1 MSQSL
6 CCWLRFLRWDVQ
18 ISKEAQEYMIEEY
31 KHLRQ
36 RDCTG
41 AGKSSWRITVR
52 QLESMIRLSESM
64 ARMHCQE
71 EVSHVRC
78 LGLLMPSL
86 SVQPSYALSVRVH
99 GTHALSGRGEPR
111 TLPRFAYALSV
122 STTILCPLCPSPWHA
137 CTVRK
142 RWATY
147 AASVC
152 LCPLCQYNHLMP
164 SLSESMARMHCQE
177 EVSHVRC
184 LSLLMPSL
192 SVHGTHALSGRGEPR
207 TLPWFAYALSV
218 STTILCPLRQ
228 YSHLM
233 PSLSVQPS
241 YALSVST
248 TILCPLCQSMAR
260 MRCQEEVSHV
270 RCLGLLMPSL
280 SAQPSYALS
289 VSTTILCP
297 LCQYNHLMPSLSV
310 HGTHALSGRGEPRT
324 LPRFAY
330 ALCQYNHLMPSPSV
344 QPSYALSVST
354 TILCPLCQYN
364 HLMPSL
370 SVQPSYALSV
380 STTILCPLCQYN
392 HLMPSL
398 SVHGTHALSGRGEPR
413 TLPRFAYAAC
423 SGFGSV
429 FPNKSHL
436 QQGCATLSVSTTI
449 LCPLSVQPSY
459 ALSVSTTI
467 WMIPVGAIFTDLVE
481 QQFCVLLLI
490 VLFFFSKTG

>member
-1 MSQSL
+1 MPS
-6 CCWLRFLRWDVQ
+6 
-18 ISKEAQEYMIEEY
+18 
-31 KHLRQ
+31 
-36 RDCTG
+36 
-41 AGKSSWRITVR
+41 
-52 QLESMIRLSESM
+52 LSESM

-99 GTHALSGRGEPR
+99 GTHGLSGRGEPR

-122 STTILCPLCPSPWHA
+122 STTILCPLRQYSHFMPSLSVQPS
-137 CTVRK
+137 
-142 RWATY
+142 Y
-147 AASVC
+147 ALSVSTTI
-152 LCPLCQYNHLMP
+152 LCPLCQ
-164 SLSESMARMHCQE
+164 SMARMHCQE

-184 LSLLMPSL
+184 LGLLMPSVSTTILCPLRQYNHLMPSL
-192 SVHGTHALSGRGEPR
+192 SVQPS
-207 TLPWFAYALSV
+207 YALSV
-218 STTILCPLRQ
+218 STTILCPLCQ
-228 YSHLM
+228 YNHLM

-310 HGTHALSGRGEPRT
+310 
-324 LPRFAY
+324 
-330 ALCQYNHLMPSPSV
+330 

-354 TILCPLCQYN
+354 TILCPLRQYN
-364 HLMPSL
+364 HLIPSL

-380 STTILCPLCQYN
+380 STTILCPLCQSMARMHCQEEVSHVCCLGLLMPHAPVLEVSFQIKAIYSRVVLPSLSVQPSYALCQYN

-398 SVHGTHALSGRGEPR
+398 SV
-413 TLPRFAYAAC
+413 
-423 SGFGSV
+423 
-429 FPNKSHL
+429 
-436 QQGCATLSVSTTI
+436 
-449 LCPLSVQPSY
+449 QPS
-459 ALSVSTTI
+459 
-467 WMIPVGAIFTDLVE
+467 E
-481 QQFCVLLLI
+481 
-490 VLFFFSKTG
+490 